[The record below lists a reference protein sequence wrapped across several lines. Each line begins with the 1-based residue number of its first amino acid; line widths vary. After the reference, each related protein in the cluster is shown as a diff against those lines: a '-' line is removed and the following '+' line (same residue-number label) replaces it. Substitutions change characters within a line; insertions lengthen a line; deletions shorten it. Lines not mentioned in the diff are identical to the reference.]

1 MKHSA
6 VLTRLVSASLL
17 ACMLLSLASCKTPS
31 SDQNSD
37 STESQTPETPYER
50 PVYEDLSMTTVPE
63 REGSSAKSYTVQA
76 KGSGQ
81 GSQIVLD
88 FTKETGVY
96 MISPTKVNFSCHD
109 VATCDS
115 CGYTATDA
123 GDAYLMSSQGVD
135 QGCMTVTL
143 AAPILASSVQGMTLT
158 FRTTKNA
165 KSSAMRILTAAETNN
180 AAFINTC
187 PSMADAVS
195 EWRTIDLGV
204 SDFAKLA
211 DDDGYIRAFQ
221 MCFRNKDGTDC
232 YVQSVTFAVGGAE
245 QLLCIDRV
253 SGNSFFRGGAV
264 EAVAAA
270 IAKRFEDAGIS
281 AEITVNSKRYRDNS
295 SASEGYLNYGATAVL
310 EDGTKI
316 TASYEAVIPAVSGV
330 WLDHTDGKY
339 GSAHNSREQWQ
350 QTFDQSGMLFLTD
363 NQISCAEGVARM
375 EYAVI
380 AADGAF
386 DDATI
391 AWQTPQLLQMSDD
404 GFSHLFINAPLDLYG
419 TLTEGQSYRL
429 LVRGVSYNQNY
440 ILHVDI
446 PFTYLPLSVQAE
458 SALSA
463 ALAKVA
469 QAELACDAATEDKVG
484 VMQAQLSALIADPSI
499 AVQVN
504 VLGMGVHSMRLSV
517 GVRYVSE
524 IQGSRLPE
532 YVLDG
537 ERITDV
543 YNFAGESFATDA
555 ATVRYG
561 DAETEI
567 ALLTPYDGDAQVILA
582 NEYIYNH
589 AKAPLA
595 QIESVSYGYVR
606 AESCTP
612 VPVVL
617 TWTDEAATAGK
628 EYTVRI
634 SESSDMRDPLALT
647 VAQTRAEVYNLKIG
661 TQYYW
666 QVEAGGVKSL
676 VHTFA
681 TEDGYPRFIKMDGV
695 SNVRDIGGYV
705 TLDGKRVKQ
714 GLAYRSAHLDGITEQ
729 GLDVALDQL
738 GIRTDLD
745 LRGGST
751 KPLGD
756 SVNHV
761 SIAMQWY
768 EHIFEKN
775 YHADV
780 CEAIRA
786 FAYEENYPILFHCSM
801 GRDRTGTTAF
811 LILGLLGVDEDTL
824 RHEYYASFFSTQGA
838 FDTEE
843 FPLLI
848 ANVNRL
854 VKELN
859 KFGDKDDSLQEKIEA
874 YMLSIGITE
883 QEIANIRA
891 IWLEE

>member
-17 ACMLLSLASCKTPS
+17 ACMLLSLAAC
-31 SDQNSD
+31 SDKDSD
-37 STESQTPETPYER
+37 STESQTPEIPYER
-50 PVYEDLSMTTVPE
+50 PVYEDLSMTTVPAHK
-63 REGSSAKSYTVQA
+63 GSTAKSCTVQA
-76 KGSGQ
+76 NGSGQ
-81 GSQIVLD
+81 GSQVVLD
-88 FTKETGVY
+88 FTKQTGTY
-96 MISPTKVNFSCHD
+96 MISPTKVGFSCHD

-115 CGYTATDA
+115 CGYTTTSA

-143 AAPILASSVQGMTLT
+143 ATPILASSVQGVTMT
-158 FRTTKNA
+158 FMTTKNA
-165 KSSAMRILTAAETNN
+165 KSSSMRILTAAETNN
-180 AAFINTC
+180 AAFINEC
-187 PSMADAVS
+187 ASMADAT
-195 EWRTIDLGV
+195 EAWRTIDLGI
-204 SDFAKLA
+204 SDFSKLA

-232 YVQSVTFAVGGAE
+232 YVQNVTFAVGGAE

-253 SGNSFFRGGAV
+253 QGNYFFRGGAV
-264 EAVAAA
+264 EAVAVA

-281 AEITVNSKRYRDNS
+281 AEITVNNKRYRENS
-295 SASEGYLNYGATAVL
+295 SASEGYLNYGAYAVL
-310 EDGTKI
+310 ADGTKI
-316 TASYEAVIPAVSGV
+316 SASYEAIIPAVSGV
-330 WLDHTDGKY
+330 WLDHTDGEY
-339 GSAHNSREQWQ
+339 GSAHSSHEQWQ
-350 QTFDQSGMLFLTD
+350 QTFDQSGMLLLTD
-363 NQISCAEGVARM
+363 NEISCAEGVASM
-375 EYAVI
+375 EYAVVAPDQAYDSAEI
-380 AADGAF
+380 VWRA
-386 DDATI
+386 
-391 AWQTPQLLQMSDD
+391 PQLLQMAKG
-404 GFSHLFINAPLDLYG
+404 GFAYLFVNAPLDMYG
-419 TLTEGQSYRL
+419 TLTEGQNYRM

-567 ALLTPYDGDAQVILA
+567 ALLTPYDGDAHVILA
-582 NEYIYNH
+582 NELIYNH

-606 AESCTP
+606 GEYCTP
-612 VPVVL
+612 LPVVL
-617 TWTDEAATAGK
+617 TWSDATAAEGK
-628 EYTVRI
+628 SYIVRI
-634 SESSDMRDPLALT
+634 SEHLDMQDAITMT
-647 VAQTRAEVYNLKIG
+647 VTEARAEVYNLKIG

-666 QVEAGGVKSL
+666 QVEANGTRSL
-676 VHTFA
+676 VHTFT
-681 TEDGYPRFIKMDGV
+681 TEDGYPRFIKMGGV

-705 TLDGKRVKQ
+705 TTDGKRVKQ
-714 GLAYRSAHLDGITEQ
+714 GLAFRSAHLDGIDEQ
-729 GLDVALDQL
+729 GLDVALNDL
-738 GIRTDLD
+738 GVRTDLD
-745 LRGGST
+745 LRGGGS

-768 EHIFEKN
+768 EHIFEEN